1 MDILMNF
8 KNRPEDNSQLTISNS
23 LFDKIFI
30 RIMNLP
36 NIKLPCTLLIQHKGM
51 KVKKG
56 NHKRHE

>member
-1 MDILMNF
+1 MNF

-56 NHKRHE
+56 SHKRHE